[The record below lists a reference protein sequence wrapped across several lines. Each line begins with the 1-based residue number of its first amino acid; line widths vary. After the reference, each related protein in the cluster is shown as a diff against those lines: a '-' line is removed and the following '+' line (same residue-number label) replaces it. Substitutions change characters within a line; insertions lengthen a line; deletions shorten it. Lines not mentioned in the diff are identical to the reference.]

1 MIMSHQ
7 GIAVLLYY
15 NDFKQL
21 GELEP
26 NRLEVII
33 GVPITVARFILP
45 CGHAPWTQSDIQSL
59 G

>member
-1 MIMSHQ
+1 MSHQ

-33 GVPITVARFILP
+33 GVAITVARFILP